1 MMAAD
6 TSQPTGPRGSHST
19 DTVTREG
26 FLATSA
32 LAVAAAL
39 APGFL
44 TEPRPPLSYDVNK
57 YERIFDTSRRSFLP
71 ADPTHLILPGAGFAD
86 RVVCAGEM
94 HTHPLHHRMQ
104 FEVIKAVDS
113 VTRPRGEPLAI
124 GLEMFYRQQ
133 QVCVCVCFDP

>member
-1 MMAAD
+1 MA
-6 TSQPTGPRGSHST
+6 TSSPPGGPRGSSSS

-32 LAVAAAL
+32 AIVAAAL
-39 APGFL
+39 APQFL
-44 TEPRPPLSYDVNK
+44 TEPRAPPSYDVGK
-57 YERIFDTSRRSFLP
+57 YERIFDTSRRSYLP
-71 ADPTHLILPGAGFAD
+71 ADPTRLILPDGGFTG

-104 FEVIKAVDS
+104 FEVIKALS
-113 VTRPRGEPLAI
+113 GVTKATREPLAI

-133 QVCVCVCFDP
+133 QVRACVCPPSR